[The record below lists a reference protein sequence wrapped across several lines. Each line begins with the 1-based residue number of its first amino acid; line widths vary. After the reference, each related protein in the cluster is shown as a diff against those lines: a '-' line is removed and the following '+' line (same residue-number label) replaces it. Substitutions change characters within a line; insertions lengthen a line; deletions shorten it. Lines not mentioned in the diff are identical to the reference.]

1 MSYEVSFE
9 HITKS
14 FGSQA
19 VLRDISFQVLP
30 GRVHAVLGRN
40 GAGKSTLFSIFLGL
54 LPADSG
60 TVRVAGKPWSRE
72 VLDHVGAS
80 VNGPAFYGHLSATD
94 NLRVHA
100 RLLGLPDT
108 EIDRVL
114 HIAGLAGAGFKKAKS
129 FSTGMKARLA
139 LAQALLG
146 DPEILLLDEP
156 QR

>member
-1 MSYEVSFE
+1 MSYEVAFE

-60 TVRVAGKPWSRE
+60 TVRDERE
-72 VLDHVGAS
+72 NL
-80 VNGPAFYGHLSATD
+80 HLAPS
-94 NLRVHA
+94 N
-100 RLLGLPDT
+100 
-108 EIDRVL
+108 
-114 HIAGLAGAGFKKAKS
+114 
-129 FSTGMKARLA
+129 
-139 LAQALLG
+139 
-146 DPEILLLDEP
+146 
-156 QR
+156 